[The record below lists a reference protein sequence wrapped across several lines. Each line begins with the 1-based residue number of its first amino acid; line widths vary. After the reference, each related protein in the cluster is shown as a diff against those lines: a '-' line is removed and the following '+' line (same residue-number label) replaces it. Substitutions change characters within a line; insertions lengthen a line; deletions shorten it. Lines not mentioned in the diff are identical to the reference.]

1 MDALRVCCIVCF
13 GFVCLATDVVI
24 SVIVL
29 IVLLFT
35 CRGVRFWYLFVF
47 GFRYGGWL
55 IAIVA
60 VVVF

>member
-1 MDALRVCCIVCF
+1 MRCGFVVLCF
-13 GFVCLATDVVI
+13 GFVCLTSGVVMSI
-24 SVIVL
+24 IVL

-35 CRGVRFWYLFVF
+35 CRGVRFWCLFVF

-55 IAIVA
+55 IVIVA